1 MRLCGGIVKEKAPI
15 SSEGLTK
22 QREVRKYFDWKAENW
37 GALYEDPHILGFGL
51 RMRKQRVLELFDQ
64 PGGKILDVGCGPG
77 VMVEDF
83 LERGCQFW
91 GVDVSSKMIEE
102 AHKRLGYRPNVHLA
116 LGQAECLDYPDAFFD
131 AVLALGVIDYTEE
144 EIALGEMIRVL
155 RPGGTLLL
163 SAPNRYSPEV
173 LWRRHAFYPTIDL
186 IRPLYFRVTRQAQ
199 RPKLTHI
206 QRAYTEQVI
215 ERLLSRSGCK
225 VVDVVYFYF
234 QLFPTPLELFL
245 PQLSVWITRHLEKL
259 NRSWLRRLGHGFI
272 IKARKPL

>member
-1 MRLCGGIVKEKAPI
+1 MKEEAPI

-91 GVDVSSKMIEE
+91 GVDLSSKMIEE

-116 LGQAECLDYPDAFFD
+116 LGQAECLDYPDGFFD
-131 AVLALGVIDYTEE
+131 AVLAVGVIDYTEE

-163 SAPNRYSPEV
+163 SAANRYSPEV
-173 LWRRHAFYPTIDL
+173 LWRRYAFYPTIDL

-206 QRAYTEQVI
+206 QRAYTERVI

-272 IKARKPL
+272 IKARKSL